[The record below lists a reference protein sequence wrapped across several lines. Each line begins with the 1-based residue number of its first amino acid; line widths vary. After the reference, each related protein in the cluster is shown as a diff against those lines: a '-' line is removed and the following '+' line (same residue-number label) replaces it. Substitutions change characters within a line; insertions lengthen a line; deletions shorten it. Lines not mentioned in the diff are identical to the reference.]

1 MDRKPGTTFSIKK
14 RLILLLGCVAI
25 GISGAS
31 YVLINSVVSQTVV
44 ATQDRLLSA
53 AIASIVDNLY
63 SEDGEVSLD
72 LPYDTFSLLGAI
84 GEDQVFYKI
93 SEKNTVITGYV
104 DLPKIANPGNVLN
117 PSFKQFQYRG
127 KAIRLAAVNYPLIIN
142 GQTKI
147 ITILVAQTMNFQDI
161 TLQKISKNFIPIVII
176 FTLTLVLLALG
187 AANLITNPLN
197 EFATKVQRRGP
208 NDLRKIIQVVPE
220 EVIPLV
226 EAFNDL
232 LKKLRGTLR
241 QTETFIAEAAHHIRT
256 PLAVVKSES
265 ELALR
270 KSRTPENREHLRQ
283 IIRSVDQ
290 TNRSATQLLDHAM
303 VLYRAERPD
312 KTGVMINNCMAGLLQ
327 QLAPAAALKD
337 ILIKVNDE
345 TTGEIFME
353 VDRNLFE
360 TAIRNLLDNAVK
372 YSPVEKQI
380 CVNYSATKHHYKIEI
395 KNERIGVKSLNFRGL
410 LKRFKRGSNAA
421 EVPGSGLGLS
431 IANEAIMALKGDLK
445 IFQSRGNTIC
455 ATVSLPFS

>member
-93 SEKNTVITGYV
+93 SEKNAVITGYV

-142 GQTKI
+142 GQTKV

-187 AANLITNPLN
+187 AVNLITNPLN

-312 KTGVMINNCMAGLLQ
+312 KTGVMINNCMAGLLK

-345 TTGEIFME
+345 T
-353 VDRNLFE
+353 
-360 TAIRNLLDNAVK
+360 DNAVK